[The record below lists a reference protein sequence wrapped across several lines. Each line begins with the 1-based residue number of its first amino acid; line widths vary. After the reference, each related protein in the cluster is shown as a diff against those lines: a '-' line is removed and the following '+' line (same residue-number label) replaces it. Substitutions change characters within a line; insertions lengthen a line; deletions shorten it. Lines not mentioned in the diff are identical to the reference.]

1 MKNAAP
7 GVLDDADAALWQ
19 KIVDWAGLDASR
31 GRPVTLQTAAICD
44 ALDISPET
52 LARVLEGQPDWHA
65 QEGNRLPCLQL
76 FPVEANASARLQRV
90 LDNAAQRAKTRVNRM
105 MTYAEGRRCRHAELA
120 AHLGERLEPCGTACD
135 VCTRE
140 PAEASETDHADRSD
154 LQASGPPQHPRTQSW
169 S

>member
-1 MKNAAP
+1 MA
-7 GVLDDADAALWQ
+7 
-19 KIVDWAGLDASR
+19 DWAGLDASR

-52 LARVLEGQPDWHA
+52 LARVLDGQPDWQA
-65 QEGNRLPCLQL
+65 QEGNRLPCFQL

-120 AHLGERLEPCGTACD
+120 AHLGERLEPL
-135 VCTRE
+135 RRRLRRLHQR
-140 PAEASETDHADRSD
+140 ASR
-154 LQASGPPQHPRTQSW
+154 RI
-169 S
+169 